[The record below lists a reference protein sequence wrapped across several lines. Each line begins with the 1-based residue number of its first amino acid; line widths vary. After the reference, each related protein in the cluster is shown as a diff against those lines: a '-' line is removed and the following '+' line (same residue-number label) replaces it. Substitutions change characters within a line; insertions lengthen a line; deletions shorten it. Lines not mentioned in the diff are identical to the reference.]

1 MPKAKAPSV
10 MVAPSN
16 TQRPTAQRWRRPS
29 ASPSPS
35 PSPPRGLRGDLADAL
50 PTDEAALLEE
60 LRLVDE
66 RISRLEHETDEEFV
80 HGCEVLLLRR
90 QQQITNAYDRFER
103 LQQTA
108 RMLHAHECR
117 QARERY
123 VARCEQLKQDMS
135 DEIQREI
142 RRLQQSRDGVSVMD
156 RRRPSRHTGGVAS
169 SSSGS
174 SYGNST
180 NGSHAAHGLALMAA
194 SAAASG
200 ENSDLLSFSGIGYDA
215 AAMNE
220 DRVAMAQLAEKRR
233 LEVLLSA
240 TPVFPPLNK
249 VMAQTEID
257 ADLAQMQRAAAD
269 SERLA
274 AAERDHCQQ
283 SSRDPS
289 PASKSKRRRLLYNP
303 SMLQEGQEIA
313 VYNAPSRA
321 LLVAGVI
328 TAATSTCVFVKTAS
342 GRFESIAVQDWK
354 EGRVSVHA
362 VEPRS
367 H

>member
-1 MPKAKAPSV
+1 MS
-10 MVAPSN
+10 S
-16 TQRPTAQRWRRPS
+16 WRR
-29 ASPSPS
+29 ASPVTTPS
-35 PSPPRGLRGDLADAL
+35 GPRDLADAL
-50 PTDEAALLEE
+50 PTDEAALREE

-66 RISRLEHETDEEFV
+66 RISRIQHETDEEFV
-80 HGCEVLLLRR
+80 HGCEVLLACR
-90 QQQITNAYDRFER
+90 QQQITSAYDRFER

-135 DEIQREI
+135 NEIQREI

-156 RRRPSRHTGGVAS
+156 RRRPSRHMGPS
-169 SSSGS
+169 SSSVNSGGVGS
-174 SYGNST
+174 AQ
-180 NGSHAAHGLALMAA
+180 AATHGLALFAAA
-194 SAAASG
+194 SASASAPG
-200 ENSDLLSFSGIGYDA
+200 DGSDLSFSGIGYDT

-240 TPVFPPLNK
+240 TPVFAPLNK
-249 VMAQTEID
+249 VMAPDEIA
-257 ADLAQMQRAAAD
+257 ADLAQLQRVVTESERAAARAGQD
-269 SERLA
+269 SELLWGA
-274 AAERDHCQQ
+274 G
-283 SSRDPS
+283 SSGNPS
-289 PASKSKRRRLLYNP
+289 PAAGVKRRRLLYNP

-313 VYNAPSRA
+313 VYSASPARA
-321 LLVAGVI
+321 LVLAGVI
-328 TAATSTCVFVKTAS
+328 TAATSTRVFVKTAS
-342 GRFESIAVQDWK
+342 GRFESVAVQDWK

-367 H
+367 S